1 MLLSSGIIRFFAI
14 DHDSWTNAL
23 VLYVHTTYEDYKV
36 TLGTAGVDSAY
47 VDYLDSIQ
55 EFYSLAPYHYF
66 LFYS

>member
-36 TLGTAGVDSAY
+36 TLGTAGVDLAY

-55 EFYSLAPYHYF
+55 
-66 LFYS
+66 